1 MLCSR
6 LTVEFSPPWW
16 VGTLE
21 RWEDDRYE
29 VGRVVFG
36 AEPTEPEVL
45 LWVLH
50 RAVPAAH
57 HSGDGSACPPSQR
70 HRTPSGGSVRLPGSS
85 SVRPERRPGQ
95 LRQRDREAEKQT
107 RRQQTAEERREAARE
122 QYRLP
127 PAEAAAEALGTLIPV
142 FPAVHNTPAGKIPAG
157 VFFISCAKIYNPLLV
172 PLPQN
177 PYDNRG
183 TLIKRKGSPW
193 QSIIPMPPDA
203 CPCPGGKS

>member
-21 RWEDDRYE
+21 RWEDGRYE

-50 RAVPAAH
+50 RLSRLRTTPAMEAP
-57 HSGDGSACPPSQR
+57 ARRPEAQNPKRRQR
-70 HRTPSGGSVRLPGSS
+70 QIARSS

-95 LRQRDREAEKQT
+95 LWQRDGKPKSRHAVSRRQRSAG
-107 RRQQTAEERREAARE
+107 RQPGNSTGCTGRSGSRSTEDTDP
-122 QYRLP
+122 RLP
-127 PAEAAAEALGTLIPV
+127 GCTQHPGGDDPCR
-142 FPAVHNTPAGKIPAG
+142 G
-157 VFFISCAKIYNPLLV
+157 VFLSPAQKFTIPCLYPCPKTRMIIEVLL
-172 PLPQN
+172 L
-177 PYDNRG
+177 
-183 TLIKRKGSPW
+183 KGS
-193 QSIIPMPPDA
+193 DYH
-203 CPCPGGKS
+203 GNL

>member
-21 RWEDDRYE
+21 RWEDGRYE

-50 RAVPAAH
+50 RLSRLRTTPAMEAPARRPEAQNPKRRQRQIAREQQRPAGKKAWAANTPSADGRGAPGGSPGTVPAA
-57 HSGDGSACPPSQR
+57 
-70 HRTPSGGSVRLPGSS
+70 
-85 SVRPERRPGQ
+85 
-95 LRQRDREAEKQT
+95 
-107 RRQQTAEERREAARE
+107 
-122 QYRLP
+122 
-127 PAEAAAEALGTLIPV
+127 PAEAAAEAPGTLNPV
-142 FPAVHNTPAGKIPAG
+142 CPAVHNTPVGTIPAG

-183 TLIKRKGSPW
+183 TFIKRKGSPW

>member
-50 RAVPAAH
+50 RLTRLRTTPAMEAPARRPEAQNPKRRQRQIARKEGLGSCGSGTGSRKADTPSADGRGAPGGSPGTVPAA
-57 HSGDGSACPPSQR
+57 
-70 HRTPSGGSVRLPGSS
+70 
-85 SVRPERRPGQ
+85 
-95 LRQRDREAEKQT
+95 
-107 RRQQTAEERREAARE
+107 
-122 QYRLP
+122 
-127 PAEAAAEALGTLIPV
+127 PAEAAAEAPGTLIPV
-142 FPAVHNTPAGKIPAG
+142 CPAARNTPAGKIPAG

-183 TLIKRKGSPW
+183 TFIKRKRLPW

>member
-1 MLCSR
+1 MLCSH

-50 RAVPAAH
+50 RLSRLRTTPAMEAP
-57 HSGDGSACPPSQR
+57 AR
-70 HRTPSGGSVRLPGSS
+70 
-85 SVRPERRPGQ
+85 RPEAQNPKW
-95 LRQRDREAEKQT
+95 RQRQIAREQQRPAGKKAWAAAAAGREAEKQT

-122 QYRLP
+122 QYRL
-127 PAEAAAEALGTLIPV
+127 
-142 FPAVHNTPAGKIPAG
+142 HRQKRQQ
-157 VFFISCAKIYNPLLV
+157 KH
-172 PLPQN
+172 
-177 PYDNRG
+177 RG
-183 TLIKRKGSPW
+183 H
-193 QSIIPMPPDA
+193 
-203 CPCPGGKS
+203 

>member
-50 RAVPAAH
+50 RLSRLRTTPAMEAP
-57 HSGDGSACPPSQR
+57 AR
-70 HRTPSGGSVRLPGSS
+70 
-85 SVRPERRPGQ
+85 RPEAQNPKR
-95 LRQRDREAEKQT
+95 RQRQIAREQQRPAGKKAC
-107 RRQQTAEERREAARE
+107 QQTEEERREAARE
-122 QYRLP
+122 QYRL
-127 PAEAAAEALGTLIPV
+127 
-142 FPAVHNTPAGKIPAG
+142 HRQKRQQ
-157 VFFISCAKIYNPLLV
+157 KH
-172 PLPQN
+172 
-177 PYDNRG
+177 RG
-183 TLIKRKGSPW
+183 H
-193 QSIIPMPPDA
+193 
-203 CPCPGGKS
+203 

>member
-21 RWEDDRYE
+21 RWEDSRYE

-50 RAVPAAH
+50 QLLPE
-57 HSGDGSACPPSQR
+57 
-70 HRTPSGGSVRLPGSS
+70 TPW
-85 SVRPERRPGQ
+85 
-95 LRQRDREAEKQT
+95 RDT
-107 RRQQTAEERREAARE
+107 
-122 QYRLP
+122 
-127 PAEAAAEALGTLIPV
+127 
-142 FPAVHNTPAGKIPAG
+142 PAG
-157 VFFISCAKIYNPLLV
+157 VFFISQQNFYILLLV
-172 PLPQN
+172 PPPQN

-183 TLIKRKGSPW
+183 AFIK
-193 QSIIPMPPDA
+193 
-203 CPCPGGKS
+203 GGDLHGHL

>member
-50 RAVPAAH
+50 RLSRLRTTPAMEAP
-57 HSGDGSACPPSQR
+57 AR
-70 HRTPSGGSVRLPGSS
+70 
-85 SVRPERRPGQ
+85 RPEAQNPKR
-95 LRQRDREAEKQT
+95 RQR
-107 RRQQTAEERREAARE
+107 
-122 QYRLP
+122 
-127 PAEAAAEALGTLIPV
+127 
-142 FPAVHNTPAGKIPAG
+142 
-157 VFFISCAKIYNPLLV
+157 
-172 PLPQN
+172 
-177 PYDNRG
+177 
-183 TLIKRKGSPW
+183 
-193 QSIIPMPPDA
+193 
-203 CPCPGGKS
+203 

>member
-50 RAVPAAH
+50 RLSRLRTTPAMEAP
-57 HSGDGSACPPSQR
+57 AR
-70 HRTPSGGSVRLPGSS
+70 
-85 SVRPERRPGQ
+85 RPEAQNPKQQQRPAGK
-95 LRQRDREAEKQT
+95 RAWAAAAAGREAEKQT

-122 QYRLP
+122 QYRL
-127 PAEAAAEALGTLIPV
+127 
-142 FPAVHNTPAGKIPAG
+142 HRQKRQQ
-157 VFFISCAKIYNPLLV
+157 KH
-172 PLPQN
+172 
-177 PYDNRG
+177 RG
-183 TLIKRKGSPW
+183 H
-193 QSIIPMPPDA
+193 
-203 CPCPGGKS
+203 

>member
-50 RAVPAAH
+50 RLSRLRTTPAMEAPARRPEAQNPKRRQRDGKPKSRHAVSRRQRSAGRQPGNSTGCTGR
-57 HSGDGSACPPSQR
+57 SGSRSTGDTDP
-70 HRTPSGGSVRLPGSS
+70 RLPGC
-85 SVRPERRPGQ
+85 
-95 LRQRDREAEKQT
+95 
-107 RRQQTAEERREAARE
+107 AEEHPGGEDPCRGVFYLLRKNL
-122 QYRLP
+122 QS
-127 PAEAAAEALGTLIPV
+127 PAC
-142 FPAVHNTPAGKIPAG
+142 TPAPKP
-157 VFFISCAKIYNPLLV
+157 V
-172 PLPQN
+172 
-177 PYDNRG
+177 
-183 TLIKRKGSPW
+183 
-193 QSIIPMPPDA
+193 
-203 CPCPGGKS
+203 

>member
-50 RAVPAAH
+50 RLTRLRTTPAIRSF
-57 HSGDGSACPPSQR
+57 HSGVPESPAPSSSRPANSFRASASEKEAVRSSCAPSFSIQIR
-70 HRTPSGGSVRLPGSS
+70 YSIFPSGPRTG
-85 SVRPERRPGQ
+85 
-95 LRQRDREAEKQT
+95 EKVSPRT
-107 RRQQTAEERREAARE
+107 
-122 QYRLP
+122 
-127 PAEAAAEALGTLIPV
+127 
-142 FPAVHNTPAGKIPAG
+142 
-157 VFFISCAKIYNPLLV
+157 
-172 PLPQN
+172 QN
-177 PYDNRG
+177 P
-183 TLIKRKGSPW
+183 RKE
-193 QSIIPMPPDA
+193 A
-203 CPCPGGKS
+203 KSTIFSMTSR